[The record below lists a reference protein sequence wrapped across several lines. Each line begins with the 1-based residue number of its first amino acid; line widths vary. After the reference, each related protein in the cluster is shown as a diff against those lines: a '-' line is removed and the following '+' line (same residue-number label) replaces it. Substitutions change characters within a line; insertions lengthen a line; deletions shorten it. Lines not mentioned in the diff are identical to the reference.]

1 MKLHQVTIVDIAKAL
16 NLSTSTVSRA
26 LTGHKSVSDATR
38 QTVLDYSEKMDYQR
52 NMHAISLITH
62 KSNTIGIIVPE
73 FISSYFPQIIM
84 EAQEVAT
91 KAGFNTVICQSNE
104 TYETEVANTKVMLA
118 NQVDGLLI
126 SITKETKNFEHLK
139 IFERKGV
146 PIVFFNRVCDEMD
159 VPKVIVDDYE
169 GAFRAVEHL
178 IQKGRTRIAHIGGPP
193 SLLISNKR
201 LNGYKAA
208 LRKYDIALDEELII
222 PYDLNLDKVKIYV
235 NHLLTLNPRPDAIF
249 AINDPTAIETLLTVK
264 KHGLEVPKDIS
275 IVGFSNDYLSG
286 LIEPALTTVSQPVKE
301 IGRVAAQL
309 LLDQM
314 KREVSEWKS
323 IIKVLKTELIIR
335 KSS

>member
-1 MKLHQVTIVDIAKAL
+1 
-16 NLSTSTVSRA
+16 
-26 LTGHKSVSDATR
+26 
-38 QTVLDYSEKMDYQR
+38 
-52 NMHAISLITH
+52 
-62 KSNTIGIIVPE
+62 
-73 FISSYFPQIIM
+73 M
-84 EAQEVAT
+84 EAQETAT
-91 KAGFNTVICQSNE
+91 KAGYNMVICQSNE

-126 SITKETKNFEHLK
+126 SITKETKNFDHLK
-139 IFERKGV
+139 IFQRKGI
-146 PIVFFNRVCDEMD
+146 PIVFFNRVCDEMN
-159 VPKVIVDDYE
+159 VPKVIVDDYD

-178 IQKGRTRIAHIGGPP
+178 IKKGRKRIAHIAGPP

-208 LRKYDIALDEELII
+208 LRKYDMPLDEELII

-235 NHLLTLNPRPDAIF
+235 NHLLNLDPRPDAIF

-264 KHGLEVPKDIS
+264 KHGLKVPKDIS

-301 IGRVAAQL
+301 IGKVATQL

-314 KREVSEWKS
+314 KRDVNEWKS
-323 IIKVLKTELIIR
+323 MIRVLKTELIVR